1 MEGRRLD
8 YPACVGY
15 REFYRGKDALTLC
28 GNGLDLCDRKM
39 QGLLLVRQQER
50 AFTAETALEIP
61 AAGTAGLTCYYDE
74 HSYLK
79 FGIGPEGLLLEEYAG
94 YEVVS
99 RQTAP
104 LPASTFHVRLR
115 VTAADGQRHFAIQDR
130 TDWHTLWSIPE
141 PRYLTSE
148 GLQCGKR
155 FTGAMVGLY
164 VHGAS
169 AVRFTDWVAVWPHP
183 EEKR

>member
-1 MEGRRLD
+1 MD

-99 RQTAP
+99 MQTAP
-104 LPASTFHVRLR
+104 LPASTSHVRLR
-115 VTAADGQRHFAIQDR
+115 VTATDGQRHFAIQDR
-130 TDWHTLWSIPE
+130 TDWRTLWSIPE
-141 PRYLTSE
+141 PHYLTSE

-169 AVRFTDWVAVWPHP
+169 AVRFTDWSAVWSCPV
-183 EEKR
+183 EKR

>member
-1 MEGRRLD
+1 MEN
-8 YPACVGY
+8 
-15 REFYRGKDALTLC
+15 DALTLC

-79 FGIGPEGLLLEEYAG
+79 FGIGPENLLLEEYAG
-94 YEVVS
+94 YEMVS

-104 LPASTFHVRLR
+104 LPAGTSNVRLR
-115 VTAADGQRHFAIQDR
+115 VTATGGQRHFAMQDG
-130 TDWHTLWSIPE
+130 TDWRTLWSIPE

-164 VHGAS
+164 VNGAS
-169 AVRFTDWVAVWPHP
+169 AVRFADWVAVWPHP